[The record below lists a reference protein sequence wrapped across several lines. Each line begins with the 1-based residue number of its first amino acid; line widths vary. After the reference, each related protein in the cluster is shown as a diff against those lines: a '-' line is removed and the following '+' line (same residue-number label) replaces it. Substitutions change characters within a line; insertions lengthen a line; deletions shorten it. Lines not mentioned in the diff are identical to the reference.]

1 MENRLDKLFKDQ
13 LSKHEEIPSPQAWD
27 QIHGQLISKRRKVWG
42 KRFAIAASILLFATA
57 GFIGYRSLNTLT
69 IKKDQFVTKSI
80 DEDKVAKDQ
89 INAEE
94 GIIEYKDSGEIKVKD
109 DIKTDEPQTVI
120 TKVKSVEKIDETPST
135 TDSPIEKIEEKVLL
149 VAEVKLDKHEIQ
161 NDIKVEEQEEIDEE
175 PILREEST
183 DVVLA
188 ENKVIIEQQEFQE
201 IKEPKKT
208 YPQVKIIYKADKNSE
223 LVASGKKTLIDKGI
237 NKITKFS
244 DEHLLTADRKTK
256 LRNTKEDLLALNF
269 GKLLNKSN

>member
-1 MENRLDKLFKDQ
+1 NRLDKLFKDQ

-80 DEDKVAKDQ
+80 DEDKIAKDQ

-109 DIKTDEPQTVI
+109 DIKTDEPQKVI
-120 TKVKSVEKIDETPST
+120 TEVKSVEKIDETPST

-183 DVVLA
+183 EVVLA

-223 LVASGKKTLIDKGI
+223 LVASGKNTLIDKGI

>member
-80 DEDKVAKDQ
+80 DEDKIAKDQ

-109 DIKTDEPQTVI
+109 DIKTDEPQKVI
-120 TKVKSVEKIDETPST
+120 TEVKSVEKIDETPST

-183 DVVLA
+183 EVVLA

-223 LVASGKKTLIDKGI
+223 LVASDKKTLIDKGI